1 MDTVIST
8 SKTLIGIWTWNIF
21 SVCFESL
28 KEQICFVIYTKFLP
42 SHLGFF
48 AFKGKISY
56 FWAFLKAVFYP
67 SLFFSLRTVLA
78 EIEFLH
84 PLFITHFACK
94 MVVKA
99 WLGGQGDW
107 ESVANLRFLVY
118 I

>member
-8 SKTLIGIWTWNIF
+8 SKTLIGIWAWNIF
-21 SVCFESL
+21 SVCFESP

-67 SLFFSLRTVLA
+67 SLFFFFEDCFGRDWV
-78 EIEFLH
+78 
-84 PLFITHFACK
+84 FAPTIYNPFC
-94 MVVKA
+94 
-99 WLGGQGDW
+99 LQDG
-107 ESVANLRFLVY
+107 S
-118 I
+118 